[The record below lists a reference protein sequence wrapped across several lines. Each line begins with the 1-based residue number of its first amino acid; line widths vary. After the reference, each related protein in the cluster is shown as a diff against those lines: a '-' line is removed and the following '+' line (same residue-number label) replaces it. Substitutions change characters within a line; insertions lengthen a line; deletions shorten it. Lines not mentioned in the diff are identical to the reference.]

1 MTEHITNIERMDYFL
16 NSLCPKNTKNIDI
29 KGENDAGYIQMRQ
42 HMTLIYGEASEIF
55 EESLQNFV
63 DKIIQNLFF
72 IMDE

>member
-16 NSLCPKNTKNIDI
+16 NSLCPKNIKNSD
-29 KGENDAGYIQMRQ
+29 GDAGYIQMRQ
-42 HMTLIYGEASEIF
+42 HMTLIYGEAAEIF

-63 DKIIQNLFF
+63 EKIIQNLIL